1 MKDSRKRY
9 NSSFKAAVAMAAM
22 KGEQTLAEIAQKYQI
37 HPSQI
42 KSWKAEV
49 LKGLPGLF
57 DGKEKKYQEKNE
69 QDIAYLERKI
79 GQLTV
84 ENDYLKKSWE
94 KSQQIRGG
102 K

>member
-1 MKDSRKRY
+1 MEDSRKRHS
-9 NSSFKAAVAMAAM
+9 SSFKATVAMAAI

-57 DGKEKKYQEKNE
+57 DGGKKKHNEKND